1 MYRSTIVVCAV
12 AILVLAGCSGGRLKL
27 HEVTGTV
34 KFQDGTVPSGDMSSI
49 TFVPAEPMKG
59 KAASGNIE
67 SDGSFEL
74 WTLTQGDGGA
84 MAGDY
89 HVTLN
94 VIKGYPQG
102 RPMVAKKYT
111 DLEDTPLNATVKAGE
126 KNHFDFAVEKP

>member
-1 MYRSTIVVCAV
+1 MYRSLGVVGAV
-12 AILVLAGCSGGRLKL
+12 AVLVLVGCSGGRLKL

-34 KFQDGTVPSGDMSSI
+34 KFQDGTVPSGEMATI
-49 TFVPAEPMKG
+49 TFVPADPMEGKG
-59 KAASGNIE
+59 ASGNIE

-94 VIKGYPQG
+94 VIKGYP
-102 RPMVAKKYT
+102 RPRSMVAKKYT

-126 KNHFDFAVEKP
+126 KNHFDFEVEKP